1 IIKWENR
8 VVVRRGRGGQTEEI
22 VVVQRTPFYSGDT
35 LIVGADSS
43 ATVYCINQ
51 LMTCS
56 LSTGTYP
63 NCCIPVCAKAIQLQ
77 PRIGEKARGRPR
89 RTRRELPQ
97 GEQTEISE
105 AENAIGQMRLGGVL
119 ENLLYATL
127 YSSYNID
134 EAAPSLN
141 KLIESLSSQQG
152 ADELGQLYVP
162 TMRNAGYLTY
172 ALGYEEVAGAL
183 YVKAVLASLK
193 TSDTR
198 AQAASYFDLANF
210 YKVTGKTDKA
220 TESFVKAYELYKL
233 SGDKEKM
240 SDIDR
245 QPIFKDALKDR
256 PNKDSLTRQPGT
268 SRRP

>member
-1 IIKWENR
+1 
-8 VVVRRGRGGQTEEI
+8 
-22 VVVQRTPFYSGDT
+22 
-35 LIVGADSS
+35 
-43 ATVYCINQ
+43 
-51 LMTCS
+51 
-56 LSTGTYP
+56 
-63 NCCIPVCAKAIQLQ
+63 
-77 PRIGEKARGRPR
+77 
-89 RTRRELPQ
+89 
-97 GEQTEISE
+97 
-105 AENAIGQMRLGGVL
+105 MRLGGVL